1 MAGPRMLVSNLL
13 NFYAALR
20 AVEIFVRH
28 LRSDDAI
35 AWDKTSHKVP
45 EQLRQLLERP
55 HVSHQS
61 FLK

>member
-1 MAGPRMLVSNLL
+1 MLVSNLL

-28 LRSDDAI
+28 LRSGDSI

-45 EQLRQLLERP
+45 EQLMQLLERP
-55 HVSHQS
+55 QVSPRS
-61 FLK
+61 LK

>member
-1 MAGPRMLVSNLL
+1 MLVSNLL

-28 LRSDDAI
+28 LRSGDSI

-55 HVSHQS
+55 QVSPHS
-61 FLK
+61 LK